1 MFDALPAFSTGPSFT
16 NEDELSRY
24 LTEPVI
30 TMKPSDTRS
39 WWVSKKNMYPRL
51 ARMALDYLSILGTSS
66 LSCTL
71 IMLIYFSATS
81 VDVERI
87 FSRGRILLSHLRN
100 RLSPQTTR
108 SLMCLQAWSLLG

>member
-51 ARMALDYLSILGTSS
+51 VRMALDYLSILGMSS